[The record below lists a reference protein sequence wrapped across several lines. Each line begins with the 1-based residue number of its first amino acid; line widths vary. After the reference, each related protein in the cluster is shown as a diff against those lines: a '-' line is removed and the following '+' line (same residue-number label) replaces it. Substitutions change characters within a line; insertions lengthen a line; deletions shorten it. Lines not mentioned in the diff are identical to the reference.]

1 MPHTS
6 VSTYARALS
15 GNKLPHV
22 AAGDYENKLS
32 TKIMKGILYVLTAG
46 LAYGFTRVIEHYC
59 NVTPKVEEFCANAG
73 NIHDHLADAV
83 CDGLYAIDVELSDGE
98 HSVEVEG
105 TFEDICMRLEE
116 GFLEAP
122 AYYHYD
128 IDKDH
133 KTVRERIAAYNALPQ
148 ALGAIPSLEHYIAR
162 ASDMPEAKAQ
172 RAADIK
178 DRYHNYLD
186 KY

>member
-32 TKIMKGILYVLTAG
+32 TKILKGILYVLTAG

-59 NVTPKVEEFCANAG
+59 NVTPKVAEFCANAG
-73 NIHDHLADAV
+73 NIHNHLADAV
-83 CDGLYAIDVELSDGE
+83 RDGLFTIDVELSE
-98 HSVEVEG
+98 
-105 TFEDICMRLEE
+105 
-116 GFLEAP
+116 
-122 AYYHYD
+122 
-128 IDKDH
+128 
-133 KTVRERIAAYNALPQ
+133 PQ

-162 ASDMPEAKAQ
+162 ASNMQEAEAQ

-178 DRYHNYLD
+178 ERYRNYLD
-186 KY
+186 TY

>member
-1 MPHTS
+1 
-6 VSTYARALS
+6 
-15 GNKLPHV
+15 
-22 AAGDYENKLS
+22 
-32 TKIMKGILYVLTAG
+32 MKGILYVLTAG

-83 CDGLYAIDVELSDGE
+83 CDGLYAIDVELSDGRRLIFEQLSLIAGGKPIVRISDGE

-162 ASDMPEAKAQ
+162 ANSMGEAKAQ

-186 KY
+186 NY